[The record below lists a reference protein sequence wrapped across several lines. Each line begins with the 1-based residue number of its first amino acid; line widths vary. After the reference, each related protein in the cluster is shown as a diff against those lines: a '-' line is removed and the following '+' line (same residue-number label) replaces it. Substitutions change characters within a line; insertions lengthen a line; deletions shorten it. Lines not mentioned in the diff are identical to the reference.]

1 MRVVFEELLLGGL
14 TLELH
19 GQRGYLLLEFCVGFL
34 QAVQLV
40 EAGL

>member
-1 MRVVFEELLLGGL
+1 MVFEELLLGGL
-14 TLELH
+14 ALELH
-19 GQRGYLLLEFCVGFL
+19 RHRAYLLLEFCVGLL